1 MFFLDLFKYY
11 KLLIC
16 TSCLILS
23 ANLSANSTNQ
33 NAPWVGFDFSGAA
46 CKGLKQAYGPYD
58 YTKRSKFH
66 KELYLVESAHFNRN
80 VETLQG
86 GAKKKLNLYGDMD
99 YTLRA
104 FPNHHRALNTVIRFR
119 TLYGEANYKTKKLS
133 PPECYLQRAVY
144 FAPSDVNSIVLY
156 GILLHK
162 LGKFDEAQEKYKEAD
177 KLSPDNPE
185 IQYNLGLLLVDM
197 KRYKEAKI
205 YAVKAY
211 KKKFPLQG
219 LKRKLEKA
227 GKW

>member
-1 MFFLDLFKYY
+1 MFFLNTFNYY

-16 TSCLILS
+16 AGSLILATS
-23 ANLSANSTNQ
+23 ISANSSKLS
-33 NAPWVGFDFSGAA
+33 APWVGVDFAGVS
-46 CKGLKQAYGPYD
+46 CQGLKQAYGPYD

-66 KELYLVESAHFNRN
+66 KELYLVESAHFNQN

-86 GAKKKLNLYGDMD
+86 GAKQKHNLYGDMD

-119 TLYGEANYKTKKLS
+119 TLYGAANYKTKKLS
-133 PPECYLQRAVY
+133 PAECYLQRAVY
-144 FAPSDVNSIVLY
+144 YAPADASAIMLY

-162 LGKFDEAQEKYKEAD
+162 LGKLDEALKKYKEAEA
-177 KLSPDNPE
+177 LSQDNSE
-185 IQYNLGLLLVDM
+185 IQYNLGLLLVEM
-197 KRYKEAKI
+197 KRYEEAKL
-205 YAVKAY
+205 YATKAY
-211 KKKFPLQG
+211 KKKFPLKG